1 MASIIKLL
9 LGGAVVFSG
18 DFSSL
23 ELLESEELSDDELL
37 LDELPELP
45 EDELLPLE
53 ELEVALLAD

>member
-1 MASIIKLL
+1 M
-9 LGGAVVFSG
+9 VFSG